1 VGCRGVPGGRLGV
14 AGLLARSWP
23 WRAVACHFAL
33 VSGHREDG
41 EDARI
46 IESHPTA
53 EIRRK
58 VPVRADAIRA
68 IDLTRDGYD

>member
-1 VGCRGVPGGRLGV
+1 V